1 MNYHLT
7 KANYSTVVTNFSSD
21 LQNGE
26 ALTYLMN
33 QLSPENCDLGPLAEA
48 ELPKRAEAVL
58 QNADKIGCRKF
69 VSAQDIH
76 KGNGRLLL
84 AFVATLFLRF
94 PDMGERDEILKLKER
109 ITQLEEENKTLMLNY
124 QLQMKQVDEE
134 FTRKILSI
142 ETLLSE
148 EQQLKREHQ
157 LKIEQMERE
166 SKEAINN
173 HKKELER
180 LNVEFEQ
187 RMQAMKAEL
196 MAEKELA
203 LKQHSEQEE
212 EKLEVVKRNAR
223 EQELKD
229 KDEIQKLKAEIELTK
244 QTFEKAK
251 VADQED
257 KQASI
262 RKIVIQ
268 TEEQKAVLVKTFDD
282 KEKNYLAEI
291 ENLKRL
297 LRECM
302 EREEKLRKGML
313 TMERQG
319 FLVKKGNS
327 GGKMQK
333 RWFVMRGE
341 YLLYFK
347 GKDAQ
352 NLAHP
357 AGSIYLVTATFAE
370 LEEKESVARAGDKS
384 MKAGFEIRCPDSD
397 NRVYFLVADDVTTR
411 TEWIESFKAAK
422 GAYYIRV
429 KEGGNKASPRASTMV
444 N

>member
-1 MNYHLT
+1 MGDSKHNISEAEKMGIVEYINSEINAVVDPRSDAIFEKTKDGTILARVIDAIKPGTIPIEKLNTDFSSDQKIFKMLQNQQMVLEGAKKLGCNIVNIGGQDLVDGSPHLTMGVLWQVVRVGLLTKVASLFGDSMGMPPEQLLLRWMNYHLT

-33 QLSPENCDLGPLAEA
+33 QLSPENCDLGPLTEA
-48 ELPKRAEAVL
+48 DLPKRAEAVL

-223 EQELKD
+223 EQEVW
-229 KDEIQKLKAEIELTK
+229 T
-244 QTFEKAK
+244 
-251 VADQED
+251 
-257 KQASI
+257 
-262 RKIVIQ
+262 
-268 TEEQKAVLVKTFDD
+268 
-282 KEKNYLAEI
+282 
-291 ENLKRL
+291 
-297 LRECM
+297 
-302 EREEKLRKGML
+302 
-313 TMERQG
+313 
-319 FLVKKGNS
+319 
-327 GGKMQK
+327 
-333 RWFVMRGE
+333 
-341 YLLYFK
+341 YLL
-347 GKDAQ
+347 G
-352 NLAHP
+352 N
-357 AGSIYLVTATFAE
+357 I
-370 LEEKESVARAGDKS
+370 
-384 MKAGFEIRCPDSD
+384 I
-397 NRVYFLVADDVTTR
+397 
-411 TEWIESFKAAK
+411 EW
-422 GAYYIRV
+422 
-429 KEGGNKASPRASTMV
+429 N
-444 N
+444 